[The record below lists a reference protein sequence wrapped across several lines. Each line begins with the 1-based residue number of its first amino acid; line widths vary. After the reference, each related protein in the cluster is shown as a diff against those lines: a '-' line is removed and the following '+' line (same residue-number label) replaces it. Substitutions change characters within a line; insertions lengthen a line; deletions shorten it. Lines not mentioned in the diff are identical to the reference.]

1 MKKAYVIIL
10 SMIMLCSC
18 ARGKGQVVFH
28 WDRYNTG
35 GVKFARD
42 HSECMRQAE
51 PIKIFPSFKS
61 WLRSEEQRYDII
73 VKWHKENGIWASFIP
88 YPGAMPI
95 MVNSVRNDSKS
106 SPRRYQRCM
115 LRKGY
120 VERTT
125 DIPEASNLF
134 VYKPQ
139 SVNQDVPFDDTY
151 HYK

>member
-1 MKKAYVIIL
+1 MKKIFISL
-10 SMIMLCSC
+10 LCICLTACSGG
-18 ARGKGQVVFH
+18 RKGQVVFH

-35 GVKFARD
+35 GIKFARD

-51 PIKIFPSFKS
+51 AFKLWPNFKS
-61 WLRSEEQRYDII
+61 WFYTEEQRYNIV
-73 VKWHKENGIWASFIP
+73 VKWHKEHGVWASFVP

-95 MVNSVRNDSKS
+95 MVNSVRDDTDV
-106 SPRRYQRCM
+106 SPRKYQKCM

-125 DIPEASNLF
+125 DIPETSNLF

-139 SVNQDVPFDDTY
+139 SVNQDAPLDSTY
-151 HYK
+151 P

>member
-1 MKKAYVIIL
+1 MKKRLMALFFIFL
-10 SMIMLCSC
+10 SACSF
-18 ARGKGQVVFH
+18 GTKGQVVFH

-42 HSECMRQAE
+42 HSECMREAE
-51 PIKIFPSFKS
+51 AFKLWPNFRS
-61 WLRSEEQRYDII
+61 WFYTEEQRYNIV
-73 VKWHKENGIWASFIP
+73 VKWHKEHGIWASFVP
-88 YPGAMPI
+88 YPGAMPV
-95 MVNSVRNDSKS
+95 MVNSVRDDTDA
-106 SPRRYQRCM
+106 SPRKYQKCM

-139 SVNQDVPFDDTY
+139 SVNQDAPLDSTY
-151 HYK
+151 P

>member
-1 MKKAYVIIL
+1 MKKLYIIISIL
-10 SMIMLCSC
+10 MLCSC
-18 ARGKGQVVFH
+18 AKGKGQVVFH

-42 HSECMRQAE
+42 HSECMREAE
-51 PIKIFPSFKS
+51 PIKIFPRFRS
-61 WLRSEEQRYDII
+61 WFYTEEQRYEIV
-73 VKWHKENGIWASFIP
+73 VKWHKENGIWASFVP

-106 SPRRYQRCM
+106 SPRVYQKCM

-134 VYKPQ
+134 IYKPQ
-139 SVNQDVPFDDTY
+139 SVNQDAPLDDTY
-151 HYK
+151 NYE

>member
-1 MKKAYVIIL
+1 MKKLCMLMLLFGL
-10 SMIMLCSC
+10 SSCSS
-18 ARGKGQVVFH
+18 RGLGQVVFH

-35 GVKFARD
+35 GIKFARD

-51 PIKIFPSFKS
+51 AFKFFPNFKS
-61 WLRSEEQRYDII
+61 WFYSEEQRYDTV
-73 VKWHKENGIWASFIP
+73 VKWHKEKGIWASFVP

-95 MVNSVRNDSKS
+95 MVNSVRDDTDA
-106 SPRRYQRCM
+106 SPRKYQKCM

-125 DIPEASNLF
+125 DIPEASNIF

-139 SVNQDVPFDDTY
+139 SVNQDAPLDSTY
-151 HYK
+151 P

>member
-1 MKKAYVIIL
+1 MKKPYFVIAALLL
-10 SMIMLCSC
+10 SAC
-18 ARGKGQVVFH
+18 ASTPKGQVVFH

-35 GVKFARD
+35 GVKFSRD

-51 PIKIFPSFKS
+51 ALKFFPNFRS
-61 WLRSEEQRYDII
+61 WFYTEEQRYEIA
-73 VKWHKENGIWASFIP
+73 VKWYKEHGIWASFVP

-95 MVNSVRNDSKS
+95 MVNSVRDDTDA
-106 SPRRYQRCM
+106 SPRKYQKCM
-115 LRKGY
+115 LQKGY

-139 SVNQDVPFDDTY
+139 SVNQDAPLDSTY
-151 HYK
+151 P